1 MKILALEIFS
11 FVCSPDSSD
20 SAHSRQE
27 RASRLTL
34 PASCTSRLVVFFLLS
49 ISFIH
54 FFFLPTSFVFLPV
67 SILSHF
73 CRKKKKKK
81 RKTGGTGVKLMWWKT
96 TGISLWAICF
106 AVMAALSLLSV
117 ALRFLLRLGAYCKL
131 ASSYLRLPAKC
142 IADLAPC
149 QARVSWKRLHAQL
162 RPKLCFQWRWAAFF
176 DIVSQTCMIH
186 SSHCS
191 FGHIFNIP
199 ESIEFIER
207 RRRILNVAS

>member
-34 PASCTSRLVVFFLLS
+34 PASCTSRLVVFLPPLYLL
-49 ISFIH
+49 H
-54 FFFLPTSFVFLPV
+54 PFFFSPHFLRFPPCLHLV
-67 SILSHF
+67 TFLQ
-73 CRKKKKKK
+73 KKKK

-117 ALRFLLRLGAYCKL
+117 ALRFLLRLEAYCKL

>member
-54 FFFLPTSFVFLPV
+54 FFFSPLPSF
-67 SILSHF
+67 SSLSPSCHISA
-73 CRKKKKKK
+73 KKKK